1 MDQNDPWMEAEGQ
14 VCRETRALVLRI
26 LNLKCQLGV
35 LYTVTQ
41 LSGKFEGEVRGSS
54 IPLAMLQ
61 V

>member
-35 LYTVTQ
+35 LYTVIPA
-41 LSGKFEGEVRGSS
+41 FGEV
-54 IPLAMLQ
+54 
-61 V
+61 